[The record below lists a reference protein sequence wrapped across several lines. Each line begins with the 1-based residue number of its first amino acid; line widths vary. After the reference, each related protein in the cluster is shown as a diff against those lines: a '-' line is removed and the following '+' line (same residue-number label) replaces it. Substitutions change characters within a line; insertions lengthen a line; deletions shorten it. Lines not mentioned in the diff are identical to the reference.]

1 MAAADRKKPAKL
13 QVNIF
18 STTWKDV
25 VRFDAANDFQ
35 SMEVMDAAATLGRN
49 SCDSRPRFRIV
60 RDDPAF
66 TGQDALVITEWAPAD
81 GWTGVHHG

>member
-1 MAAADRKKPAKL
+1 MATERKKPVKL

-18 STTWKDV
+18 ASTWKDV
-25 VRFDAANDFQ
+25 VRFDADSDFQ

-49 SCDSRPRFRIV
+49 SFDQRPRFRIV

-66 TGQDALVITEWAPAD
+66 AGEETVVITEWASGE
-81 GWTGVHHG
+81 GWKGERHA

>member
-1 MAAADRKKPAKL
+1 MATAERKKPAKL

-49 SCDSRPRFRIV
+49 SFDGRPRFRIV
-60 RDDPAF
+60 REDPAF
-66 TGQDALVITEWAPAD
+66 TGQDSDVMTEWTPSE
-81 GWTGVHHG
+81 GWKAVQYG

>member
-1 MAAADRKKPAKL
+1 MAIERAKPAKL

-18 STTWKDV
+18 SSTWKDV

-49 SCDSRPRFRIV
+49 SFDNRPRFRIV

-66 TGQDALVITEWAPAD
+66 TGQDAIVITEWAPGD
-81 GWTGVHHG
+81 GWKGVQHG